1 MQAWICQRLRTS
13 VTNLDLLKQKSSL
26 IKKNATSCF
35 IKTRKKIQNSL
46 KIEKNDDQNSLFI
59 NSRDRKKDQCSLIHG
74 ISQITDFLLKF
85 NLYFNNS
92 C

>member
-46 KIEKNDDQNSLFI
+46 KIEKNDDQNS
-59 NSRDRKKDQCSLIHG
+59 
-74 ISQITDFLLKF
+74 
-85 NLYFNNS
+85 
-92 C
+92 